1 VISAEHAILHARMKS
16 MGPRRS
22 LSSLN
27 DLTIPVLSSSQPVA
41 KPTHG
46 PLKNSEIHMSHVAP
60 EFISFEVLNYNE
72 YKGSL
77 ISTYDFSHTSI
88 GINFTNGLIHDV
100 MNAVVDGMNDE
111 RNHAQADERSDPFTC
126 CQWNLGNYLLH
137 GP

>member
-1 VISAEHAILHARMKS
+1 
-16 MGPRRS
+16 
-22 LSSLN
+22 
-27 DLTIPVLSSSQPVA
+27 
-41 KPTHG
+41 
-46 PLKNSEIHMSHVAP
+46 MSHVAP
-60 EFISFEVLNYNE
+60 ELKSYEALNSNE

-126 CQWNLGNYLLH
+126 CQWNLGNYLER
-137 GP
+137 